1 VAPAGEEVTMIEK
14 RLRNLLQ
21 CYLDDHIQR
30 VQWRKK
36 LAGDGTCL
44 CSLCNKAR
52 ALIGESLSEECFKKA
67 AKVAEGDE

>member
-1 VAPAGEEVTMIEK
+1 MIEK

-21 CYLDDHIQR
+21 CYRDDHR

-36 LAGDGTCL
+36 LVRDGSGWPEDPPPCP

-52 ALIGESLSEECFKKA
+52 ALIGESLSEECFKQA
-67 AKVAEGDE
+67 AAAEEGDDA